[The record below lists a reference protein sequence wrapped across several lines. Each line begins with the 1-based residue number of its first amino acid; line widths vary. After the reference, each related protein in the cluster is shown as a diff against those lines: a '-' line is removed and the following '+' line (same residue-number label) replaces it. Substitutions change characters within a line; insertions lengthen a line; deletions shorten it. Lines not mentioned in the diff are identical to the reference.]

1 MVRKKLMAS
10 VTADVDSR
18 KQQDELLAKTEL
30 VDPAATDEA
39 LVAAAKLGD
48 RPPFLELWTR
58 HSNRAFKAAWG
69 ITRKREDPEDA
80 IQDA

>member
-1 MVRKKLMAS
+1 MAS

-39 LVAAAKLGD
+39 LVAAAKLGG
-48 RPPFLELWTR
+48 R
-58 HSNRAFKAAWG
+58 HPS
-69 ITRKREDPEDA
+69 
-80 IQDA
+80 